1 MVPRLVASQCS
12 FASDVVFLV
21 LNDGIVRIGGEL
33 REKEGRRWRWGV
45 GRRKRRGM
53 NKGQG
58 MKVYTYCSSC

>member
-1 MVPRLVASQCS
+1 
-12 FASDVVFLV
+12 VVFLV